1 MPLCKQ
7 LIALCMINIKEE
19 ISEEEESEVE
29 EDESEEESE
38 EEETGEAK
46 SCRVI
51 YIKLLLIGQFPFGDR
66 AGFTNKLSRLKP
78 RASEK

>member
-1 MPLCKQ
+1 
-7 LIALCMINIKEE
+7 MINIKEE
-19 ISEEEESEVE
+19 ISEEEESEE

-51 YIKLLLIGQFPFGDR
+51 YIKLLLIGQFLFGDR